1 MSGSTLDPD
10 ATPIDL
16 SGTHTKGKE
25 HGARAWGPSDLS
37 HSGSD
42 TVGSVEYDGI
52 ASSGRAAHNPAL
64 GPTQTR
70 LESETSSDTDAA
82 GTGERASV
90 ENEPAT
96 RVNRDIG
103 FDRVVDAGEV
113 GLGGGLDQAEEGRL
127 GVTDEEIERLRQ
139 PKAPN
144 R

>member
-1 MSGSTLDPD
+1 MSRSTLDPD
-10 ATPIDL
+10 ATPTDL
-16 SGTHTKGKE
+16 PDTHARGKE
-25 HGARAWGPSDLS
+25 HGTRALGPSDLS
-37 HSGSD
+37 DSGSD
-42 TVGSVEYDGI
+42 TVGSVEYDGV
-52 ASSGRAAHNPAL
+52 ASSRRDNPAL
-64 GPTQTR
+64 GLTQNG
-70 LESETSSDTDAA
+70 LNSETSPDTDAA

-90 ENEPAT
+90 ENELAT

-103 FDRVVDAGEV
+103 FDRVVDADEV